1 MTEKKMLDPFMVWK
15 DLYDKTEE
23 NVTQVLH
30 ETLKT
35 EAFSEWLGQVQSGYL
50 QYQQFVQKTT
60 DEYLKQMNMP
70 TRDEI
75 SNIASLIINVEEKVD
90 TLEEKIED
98 ERLNVELSNE
108 MSKIKGNISKLD
120 KKLDQILVMMQ
131 ESQLQEPQVESIQP
145 VSQPVS
151 VEQKN

>member
-120 KKLDQILVMMQ
+120 KKLDQILIMMQ

-145 VSQPVS
+145 VS

>member
-1 MTEKKMLDPFMVWK
+1 MTEKKILDPFMVWK

-60 DEYLKQMNMP
+60 DEYLKHMNMP

-120 KKLDQILVMMQ
+120 KKLDQILQMMQ
-131 ESQLQEPQVESIQP
+131 ETQALEPPVESIP
-145 VSQPVS
+145 PVS
-151 VEQKN
+151 VEQNK

>member
-120 KKLDQILVMMQ
+120 KKLDQILIMMQ
-131 ESQLQEPQVESIQP
+131 ELQLQEPQVESIQP
-145 VSQPVS
+145 VS

>member
-1 MTEKKMLDPFMVWK
+1 MTEKKKLDPFLVWK
-15 DLYDKTEE
+15 DFYDKTEK
-23 NVTQVLH
+23 NVTSVLH

-50 QYQQFVQKTT
+50 QYQKFVQSTT

-70 TRDEI
+70 TREEI

-98 ERLNVELSNE
+98 EMSNVRLSNE
-108 MSKIKGNISKLD
+108 ISKLKGDISKLD
-120 KKLDQILVMMQ
+120 GKLDQILTFIQ
-131 ESQLQEPQVESIQP
+131 TSQQSQIEAVAQP
-145 VSQPVS
+145 S
-151 VEQKN
+151 VEQKS

>member
-1 MTEKKMLDPFMVWK
+1 MLDPFMVWK

-120 KKLDQILVMMQ
+120 KKLDQILIMMQ

-145 VSQPVS
+145 VS

>member
-1 MTEKKMLDPFMVWK
+1 MTEKKILDPFMVWK

-60 DEYLKQMNMP
+60 DEYLKHMNMP

-120 KKLDQILVMMQ
+120 KKLDQILQMMQ
-131 ESQLQEPQVESIQP
+131 ETQALEPPVESIP
-145 VSQPVS
+145 PVS
-151 VEQKN
+151 VEQSK

>member
-75 SNIASLIINVEEKVD
+75 SSIASLIINVEEKVD

-120 KKLDQILVMMQ
+120 KKLDQILIMMQ

-145 VSQPVS
+145 VS